1 MSPFRKPKYREIS
14 IHLLVWLV
22 YIVFQVA
29 TFGET
34 QYSYSHYL
42 LITLFELP
50 AQLVFTYLTL
60 YWLIP
65 KYLQKRRYLTF
76 SALIVL
82 LLAFAGFLHR
92 VGFHYLFL
100 YHFQPEQFDREQPWK
115 LSPMLRST
123 FYLITTSG
131 LIIAFHAMRY
141 GHRQKQLNQFLL
153 NARLSAELQSL
164 KNQIHPHFL
173 FNTLNNLYGLT
184 LYQPEKAAEMVMRLS
199 QLMHYMLYEGNQER
213 VPLNKEI
220 EYLQNYVALEK
231 IRYGEHLQL
240 SFQVKGDTENCRVA
254 PLLLLPFVENA
265 FKHGLSRQLEDAW
278 LRISLTVND
287 SEMAFLVEN
296 SLPLKA
302 GIAATGA
309 NATQGI
315 GLQNVSK
322 RLQLL
327 YPDRHRLRLMDGA
340 ETYLAT
346 LTLFWKDQP
355 ETKAEAYENQV
366 LAGR

>member
-1 MSPFRKPKYREIS
+1 
-14 IHLLVWLV
+14 
-22 YIVFQVA
+22 
-29 TFGET
+29 
-34 QYSYSHYL
+34 
-42 LITLFELP
+42 
-50 AQLVFTYLTL
+50 
-60 YWLIP
+60 
-65 KYLQKRRYLTF
+65 
-76 SALIVL
+76 
-82 LLAFAGFLHR
+82 
-92 VGFHYLFL
+92 
-100 YHFQPEQFDREQPWK
+100 
-115 LSPMLRST
+115 
-123 FYLITTSG
+123 
-131 LIIAFHAMRY
+131 
-141 GHRQKQLNQFLL
+141 
-153 NARLSAELQSL
+153 
-164 KNQIHPHFL
+164 
-173 FNTLNNLYGLT
+173 
-184 LYQPEKAAEMVMRLS
+184 MVMRLS

-213 VPLNKEI
+213 VALNKEI

-231 IRYGEHLQL
+231 IRYGEQLQL
-240 SFQVKGDTENCRVA
+240 SFQVKGDTENCSVA

-287 SEMAFLVEN
+287 SEMAFQVEN

-302 GIAATGA
+302 GIAATGT

-315 GLQNVSK
+315 GLQNVAK

-355 ETKAEAYENQV
+355 ETKAEAYEDQV